1 LIKSKGEKLC
11 LELNYALFLVSKA
24 KLYTNLLLP
33 ICLAINSFCE
43 LVGEILY
50 LYALN
55 IVQIY
60 NYFKQKTNIVKK
72 NILSLQDV
80 SVTGVAYIPPTQK
93 RLVGF
98 TLRIIKSVE

>member
-1 LIKSKGEKLC
+1 MKKSKRKW
-11 LELNYALFLVSKA
+11 ARTKA

-72 NILSLQDV
+72 IYYL
-80 SVTGVAYIPPTQK
+80 YK
-93 RLVGF
+93 M
-98 TLRIIKSVE
+98 